1 MFTNI
6 VEVSHC
12 HKLEIACCFAV
23 HLPYRY
29 VLRKGSSSMM
39 RLSSTEGTDGGLRK
53 HLGIGLDI
61 GKPPCA
67 KADCCIEIKGVGGVG
82 GVVYKEYKKEPSPC
96 ILQCLYLQC

>member
-6 VEVSHC
+6 VKVSHC

-39 RLSSTEGTDGGLRK
+39 RLSSTEGTDGFEETPGHRVR
-53 HLGIGLDI
+53 HW
-61 GKPPCA
+61 
-67 KADCCIEIKGVGGVG
+67 KATMCKGRLLHRNKGGWG
-82 GVVYKEYKKEPSPC
+82 G
-96 ILQCLYLQC
+96 

>member
-53 HLGIGLDI
+53 HLG
-61 GKPPCA
+61 
-67 KADCCIEIKGVGGVG
+67 KGRLLHRNKGGWG
-82 GVVYKEYKKEPSPC
+82 GRGGRGSC
-96 ILQCLYLQC
+96 LQGI